1 MWPLDWSFA
10 LSAWWFSFSV
20 ALYCTPFVHGPSWM
34 LSTPERERER
44 NRRDCQSG
52 AWAEQQSPKMPTEV
66 RKFVFAS
73 LLNPLRSK
81 GVVWYWKVAMILGN
95 VDQKAKPS
103 CAAATSVCPGCLICH
118 FVFFCKIILIPLNST
133 DLIGLLWELD
143 VFVQMWMK
151 FYLACKRLRTCK
163 KADFLVCFSEL
174 AFVVVQLLNHF
185 QLFATPWIAAQQASL
200 PSTIFWNLLTF
211 FNCSQISVK
220 KFKEK
225 V

>member
-1 MWPLDWSFA
+1 M
-10 LSAWWFSFSV
+10 
-20 ALYCTPFVHGPSWM
+20 
-34 LSTPERERER
+34 
-44 NRRDCQSG
+44 
-52 AWAEQQSPKMPTEV
+52 
-66 RKFVFAS
+66 FAS

-118 FVFFCKIILIPLNST
+118 FIFFCKIILIPLNST

-174 AFVVVQLLNHF
+174 AFVVVQVLNHF

-200 PSTIFWNLLTF
+200 PSTIFWNLLRF